1 MARHRPSVDTTKGIE
16 MNQDILKGRWSQ
28 LKGELKT
35 QWGKF
40 TDNDIAQIEGQ
51 RDKLVGKVRERYGLA
66 REDAERQV
74 DDWLERN

>member
-1 MARHRPSVDTTKGIE
+1 

-35 QWGKF
+35 QWGKL
-40 TDNDIAQIEGQ
+40 TDNDVTQIEGE

-74 DDWLERN
+74 DDWLARN

>member
-1 MARHRPSVDTTKGIE
+1 

-35 QWGKF
+35 QWGKL
-40 TDNDIAQIEGQ
+40 TDNDITQIEGQ

>member
-1 MARHRPSVDTTKGIE
+1 

-35 QWGKF
+35 QWGKL
-40 TDNDIAQIEGQ
+40 TDNDVTQIEGQ

-74 DDWLERN
+74 DDWLARN

>member
-1 MARHRPSVDTTKGIE
+1 

-35 QWGKF
+35 QWGKL
-40 TDNDIAQIEGQ
+40 TDNDVTQIEGQ

-74 DDWLERN
+74 DDWLSRN

>member
-1 MARHRPSVDTTKGIE
+1 

-35 QWGKF
+35 HWGKL
-40 TDNDIAQIEGQ
+40 TDNDITQIEGQ

-66 REDAERQV
+66 RDDAERQV
-74 DDWLERN
+74 DDWLSRN

>member
-1 MARHRPSVDTTKGIE
+1 

-35 QWGKF
+35 QWGKL
-40 TDNDIAQIEGQ
+40 TDNDITQIEGQ

-74 DDWLERN
+74 DDWLSRN